1 MIAGHV
7 QIGDWAILGGLSAVH
22 QWTRIGAHSFLGGF
36 SALTKDLIPYGLA
49 VGNRATLEGLNLTG
63 LRRRNFNNEEIKKVK
78 KAYSILFENG
88 ENEFKDRIEKLKSE
102 KIDSSVVNELI
113 NFVTQ
118 KGNRSYCLP
127 EEL

>member
-113 NFVTQ
+113 NFVSQ

>member
-1 MIAGHV
+1 M
-7 QIGDWAILGGLSAVH
+7 
-22 QWTRIGAHSFLGGF
+22 GGF

-102 KIDSSVVNELI
+102 NIDSSVVNELI
-113 NFVTQ
+113 HFVTQ